1 MLVKFL
7 LRYAHLL
14 GKSPLHEGN
23 RVVNWGP
30 FDIPRAVNQDSR
42 KAIIELLFLAL
53 YQDDRLS
60 LAEDE
65 VLSAALESLGW
76 DSPQPREICV
86 LTAFGLARKAS
97 SCAIQAEQFL
107 VERIAVIQQSGGSA
121 TALTLLSRVL
131 AADGLTWEE
140 ERFLSKIEKQ
150 LFP

>member
-1 MLVKFL
+1 
-7 LRYAHLL
+7 
-14 GKSPLHEGN
+14 
-23 RVVNWGP
+23 
-30 FDIPRAVNQDSR
+30 VNQDSR

-65 VLSAALESLGW
+65 VLSLALESIGW
-76 DSPQPREICV
+76 DSPQPREICIFN
-86 LTAFGLARKAS
+86 AFGLARKAS
-97 SCAIQAEQFL
+97 SCAIQAEEFL
-107 VERIAVIQQSGGSA
+107 VARIDVIKQSGESA
-121 TALTLLSRVL
+121 TALTLLSKVL

>member
-1 MLVKFL
+1 M
-7 LRYAHLL
+7 
-14 GKSPLHEGN
+14 
-23 RVVNWGP
+23 
-30 FDIPRAVNQDSR
+30 NQDSR

-65 VLSAALESLGW
+65 VLSAALESIGW

-86 LTAFGLARKAS
+86 LNAFGLARKAS
-97 SCAIQAEQFL
+97 SCAIKAEEFL
-107 VERIAVIQQSGGSA
+107 AERIAVIQQSGESA
-121 TALTLLSRVL
+121 TALTLLSKVL
-131 AADGLTWEE
+131 AADGLTSEE

>member
-1 MLVKFL
+1 M
-7 LRYAHLL
+7 
-14 GKSPLHEGN
+14 
-23 RVVNWGP
+23 
-30 FDIPRAVNQDSR
+30 NQDSR

-76 DSPQPREICV
+76 DSPQPRESWV
-86 LTAFGLARKAS
+86 LNAFGLACKAS
-97 SCAIQAEQFL
+97 SCALQAEQFQ

-121 TALTLLSRVL
+121 TALTLLSKVL
-131 AADGLTWEE
+131 AADGLTSEE

>member
-1 MLVKFL
+1 MKNL
-7 LRYAHLL
+7 LRLAHLL
-14 GKSPLHEGN
+14 WRSPPRQGH
-23 RVVNWGP
+23 RVVNWRP

-86 LTAFGLARKAS
+86 LNAFGLARKAS
-97 SCAIQAEQFL
+97 SCAIEAEQFL
-107 VERIAVIQQSGGSA
+107 VERIAVIQQSGESA
-121 TALTLLSRVL
+121 TALTLLSKVL